1 MSKIIVPKDMN
12 KSLIYNTVKM
22 DHHKQ
27 EKCLELTP
35 VLIATVEDEDASPA
49 GSARVPI
56 RKCLFF
62 YVKIF

>member
-1 MSKIIVPKDMN
+1 
-12 KSLIYNTVKM
+12 M

-35 VLIATVEDEDASPA
+35 VLIATVEDEDASPG

-56 RKCLFF
+56 MGSRAPT
-62 YVKIF
+62 